1 MFTLTTFTTL
11 TRPFGAPSSVLGRGK
26 YKIIIFIGL
35 ILGLTGCGLRTQTD
49 KLQNLE
55 KLSVSA
61 SKTKT
66 GAIRSQGL
74 RDTALS
80 VGARGG
86 LAWRATQINNIL
98 SQHENML
105 YRLFNF
111 NAMLLEKNVLPP
123 VLTDARNTLT
133 LGGIDTIRIADRTFQ
148 IIEQAKFVTAVPT
161 WRDYLWLSYTPPET
175 PDKSLLPRNREERIV
190 WKKFINEG
198 WRAGIQQAEI
208 IFKENIARLQR
219 DYKGMILYRT
229 LLAQNMVSPPF
240 VAQLDMGITGGGADL
255 TVNDR
260 VLRIT
265 AFPTLQNNSQEWK
278 TEITP
283 HE

>member
-1 MFTLTTFTTL
+1 MIC
-11 TRPFGAPSSVLGRGK
+11 GRG
-26 YKIIIFIGL
+26 ISIVLFSL
-35 ILGLTGCGLRTQTD
+35 ILSLSGCGLRSTTD

-55 KLSVSA
+55 NLAA
-61 SKTKT
+61 SDSKSKT

-86 LAWRATQINNIL
+86 LAWRATQINKVL
-98 SQHENML
+98 SEHENML
-105 YRLFNF
+105 FRLFNF
-111 NAMLLEKNVLPP
+111 NAMLLDKNVLPP

-133 LGGIDTIRIADRTFQ
+133 LGGTDTIRIADRTFQ
-148 IIEQAKFVTAVPT
+148 IVEQAKFVTAVPI
-161 WRDYLWLSYTPPET
+161 WRDYLWMSYNPPEA
-175 PDKSLLPRNREERIV
+175 PDKSLLPKNREERVV
-190 WKKFINEG
+190 WKKFIDEG
-198 WRAGIQQAEI
+198 WRSGVQQAEI

-240 VAQLDMGITGGGADL
+240 VAQLDMGITGGGSDL

-265 AFPTLQNNSQEWK
+265 AFPTLQNNGQEWK

>member
-1 MFTLTTFTTL
+1 MLKKLFVQITKKIMHIMLITMLSLTLSLTACTL
-11 TRPFGAPSSVLGRGK
+11 RSSNK
-26 YKIIIFIGL
+26 S
-35 ILGLTGCGLRTQTD
+35 D
-49 KLQNLE
+49 NLQSLK
-55 KLSVSA
+55 KLSGGA
-61 SKTKT
+61 SKAKN
-66 GAIRSQGL
+66 GAIRSQSL

-86 LAWRATQINNIL
+86 LAWRAAQINKVL
-98 SQHENML
+98 LQHENML

-111 NAMLLEKNVLPP
+111 NAMLLDKNVLPP

-133 LGGIDTIRIADRTFQ
+133 LGGTDTIRIADRTFQ
-148 IIEQAKFVTAVPT
+148 IIEQAKFVTAVPV
-161 WRDYLWLSYTPPET
+161 WRDYLWLSYAPPET
-175 PDKSLLPRNREERIV
+175 PDKSLLPKNREEQIV
-190 WKKFINEG
+190 WKKFIDEG
-198 WRAGIQQAEI
+198 WRAGVQQAEI

-219 DYKGMILYRT
+219 NYKGMILYRT
-229 LLAQNMVSPPF
+229 LLAQNIVSPPF
-240 VAQLDMGITGGGADL
+240 VAQLDMGITGGGSDL

-265 AFPTLQNNSQEWK
+265 AFPTLQNNGQEWK

>member
-1 MFTLTTFTTL
+1 MLKKLFVQITKKIMHIMLITMLSLTLSLTACTL
-11 TRPFGAPSSVLGRGK
+11 RSSNK
-26 YKIIIFIGL
+26 S
-35 ILGLTGCGLRTQTD
+35 D
-49 KLQNLE
+49 NLQSLK
-55 KLSVSA
+55 KLSGSA
-61 SKTKT
+61 SKPKN
-66 GAIRSQGL
+66 GAIRSQSL

-86 LAWRATQINNIL
+86 LAWRAAQINKVL
-98 SQHENML
+98 LQHENML

-111 NAMLLEKNVLPP
+111 NAMLLDKNVLPP

-133 LGGIDTIRIADRTFQ
+133 LGGTDTIRIADRTFQ
-148 IIEQAKFVTAVPT
+148 IIEQAKFVTAVPV
-161 WRDYLWLSYTPPET
+161 WRDYLWLSYAPPET
-175 PDKSLLPRNREERIV
+175 PDKSLLPKNREEQIV
-190 WKKFINEG
+190 WKKFIDEG
-198 WRAGIQQAEI
+198 WRAGVQQAEI

-219 DYKGMILYRT
+219 NYKGMILYRT
-229 LLAQNMVSPPF
+229 LLAQNIVSPPF
-240 VAQLDMGITGGGADL
+240 VAQLDMGITGGGSDL